1 MSLQQYK
8 ARQFFFCG
16 YKILTEGVFA
26 THCLVMRESQFD
38 ELCGLRQTAVSS
50 AKYVYIYI
58 YVCVC
63 VYTHIRT
70 YTHIQVYVCIGRGG
84 RERMFQSRLTEETFP
99 LEGGKNNRLET
110 SV

>member
-63 VYTHIRT
+63 VYTHT
-70 YTHIQVYVCIGRGG
+70 YIHTHTGLCMY
-84 RERMFQSRLTEETFP
+84 RERGERENVSEP
-99 LEGGKNNRLET
+99 VN
-110 SV
+110 